1 MAMRTFIF
9 ILSLLGVSQWGSTLV
24 PATSNA
30 GQFVNS
36 NDICELQGSVFVE
49 NHPSFADY
57 RVFVEET
64 ETFGKLKVFREEAEA
79 FANKPGYWYF
89 TDTRGFADF
98 SIFIEDQKGFEDFTI
113 SFTDFRNLA
122 GCQ

>member
-1 MAMRTFIF
+1 MGATTDYLFD
-9 ILSLLGVSQWGSTLV
+9 SSSSETLLL
-24 PATSNA
+24 NE
-30 GQFVNS
+30 
-36 NDICELQGSVFVE
+36 ICELQGAVFVE

-57 RVFVEET
+57 RVFIEEA
-64 ETFGKLKVFREEAEA
+64 ETFGKLKVFREDAEA
-79 FANKPGYWYF
+79 FANKAGYWYF

-113 SFTDFRNLA
+113 SFTEFRNLA